1 MVGILLGFHYV
12 VVAEKSVM
20 DLSQV
25 AAGVQCRRFS
35 FGELPSLNGR
45 YIEALIEGEYKGVFF
60 EVLFSEFFHGEKF
73 PPF

>member
-1 MVGILLGFHYV
+1 M
-12 VVAEKSVM
+12 VM

-25 AAGVQCRRFS
+25 AAGVQCIRFP
-35 FGELPSLNGR
+35 FGELPSLNCQ
-45 YIEALIEGEYKGVFF
+45 YIEALIEGEQKGIFF